1 MTAAAIAVLAHAIL
15 LFGLPRLTMLATR
28 ASTDTGAF
36 STRMI
41 APPTPAPVPAPT
53 PVPVQAP
60 TPAPTV
66 VPAPAPRP
74 QPRPRP
80 APRLAP
86 SEPVTQPAESTPP
99 VEPVTATTPAAE
111 PARSGPPS
119 AGTDPNASLLVPPPR
134 VGFGGVSAPAPI
146 PPPLPAEAAAA
157 AQQWARRMG
166 DAPVRVPPAARLGY
180 STHASVG
187 GESVQTSTTFNWRHD
202 GQAYESEW
210 SLYSPRVGNH
220 SRTNTGL
227 IAPQGLLPVRAAL
240 HPPAGP
246 TMRFDYADGRIR
258 FDGSE
263 TELSPGMQ
271 DRLGVLI
278 QLGALFAGDTK
289 RYPTGSVIELPA
301 AHARG
306 PGRWRFTVLGKET
319 VPALGRAL
327 ATTHLLHEPQDAGDA
342 RIEVWLG
349 HQIDY
354 LPARVRITEAN
365 GDTFEHT
372 VQTAYIE
379 TVPTASTR

>member
-1 MTAAAIAVLAHAIL
+1 
-15 LFGLPRLTMLATR
+15 
-28 ASTDTGAF
+28 
-36 STRMI
+36 
-41 APPTPAPVPAPT
+41 
-53 PVPVQAP
+53 
-60 TPAPTV
+60 
-66 VPAPAPRP
+66 
-74 QPRPRP
+74 
-80 APRLAP
+80 
-86 SEPVTQPAESTPP
+86 
-99 VEPVTATTPAAE
+99 
-111 PARSGPPS
+111 
-119 AGTDPNASLLVPPPR
+119 
-134 VGFGGVSAPAPI
+134 
-146 PPPLPAEAAAA
+146 
-157 AQQWARRMG
+157 
-166 DAPVRVPPAARLGY
+166 
-180 STHASVG
+180 
-187 GESVQTSTTFNWRHD
+187 
-202 GQAYESEW
+202 
-210 SLYSPRVGNH
+210 
-220 SRTNTGL
+220 
-227 IAPQGLLPVRAAL
+227 
-240 HPPAGP
+240 
-246 TMRFDYADGRIR
+246 
-258 FDGSE
+258 
-263 TELSPGMQ
+263 MQ